1 MEYKKNSQVEIE
13 ITDTGVSGEGIGKID
28 GFTLFVKD
36 AVQGDKVLAL
46 LTKVKK
52 NYAYARCEKVLVP
65 SPFRIEPR
73 CPIYKPCG
81 GCQLQ
86 AVAYDK
92 QLQIKQQKV
101 FGNLQRIG
109 GFAAEEIES
118 VMEPIIGMDDP
129 YHYRN
134 KAQYPIGVDK
144 DGNPVA
150 GFYAG
155 RTHSIIPGTDC
166 CIGAETDGV
175 ILREILAFMKRY
187 QISAYQEESGR
198 GLVRHV
204 LIRTGFTTG
213 EIMVCLVIN
222 GTKLPKADRS

>member
-1 MEYKKNSQVEIE
+1 M
-13 ITDTGVSGEGIGKID
+13 
-28 GFTLFVKD
+28 
-36 AVQGDKVLAL
+36 QGDKVLAL

-118 VMEPIIGMDDP
+118 VMEPIVGMDDP

-134 KAQYPIGVDK
+134 KMQFPVGLSK
-144 DGNPVA
+144 DGRGEI

-155 RTHSIIPGTDC
+155 RTHSI
-166 CIGAETDGV
+166 
-175 ILREILAFMKRY
+175 
-187 QISAYQEESGR
+187 
-198 GLVRHV
+198 
-204 LIRTGFTTG
+204 
-213 EIMVCLVIN
+213 
-222 GTKLPKADRS
+222 